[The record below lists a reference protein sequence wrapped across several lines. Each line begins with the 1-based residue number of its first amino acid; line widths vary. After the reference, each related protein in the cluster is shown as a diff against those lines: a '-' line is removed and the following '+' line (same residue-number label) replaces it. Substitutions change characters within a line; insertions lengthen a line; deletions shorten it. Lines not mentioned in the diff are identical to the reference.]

1 MQMLCLAKQERK
13 KAVKVSSR
21 SSKKSAN
28 ICYCTVI
35 VSVCIFAWNTALATL
50 QEVWSSRLDKCSTHV
65 IAMKSSTALSVVVVV
80 VQQLAA
86 QALCRR
92 QLRPQPSPPL
102 SRDWRRR
109 RRFRCLFLP
118 HPYTLDLLGDTAAF
132 TLLQRPQSRLCRTT
146 INTLLQRRDKLL
158 LAFTCIKTTYPHVCL
173 SGWPFKKNGQVVKWP
188 STAQRGLHMGSFAVA
203 TLNVFAHNL
212 HNWCL
217 VSNGLLG
224 FYLGFFL

>member
-1 MQMLCLAKQERK
+1 MYFKNYMCVLRILWKQQKMQMLCLAKQERK

-146 INTLLQRRDKLL
+146 INTLLLQRPEETNYYWLL
-158 LAFTCIKTTYPHVCL
+158 LV
-173 SGWPFKKNGQVVKWP
+173 
-188 STAQRGLHMGSFAVA
+188 
-203 TLNVFAHNL
+203 
-212 HNWCL
+212 
-217 VSNGLLG
+217 
-224 FYLGFFL
+224 

>member
-1 MQMLCLAKQERK
+1 MYYVLRILWKQQEKNADMPSKARK
-13 KAVKVSSR
+13 KKKSCFKVSSR

-65 IAMKSSTALSVVVVV
+65 IAMKSSTALSVVL

-146 INTLLQRRDKLL
+146 INTLLERRRDKLL
-158 LAFTCIKTTYPHVCL
+158 LSCTNIRNLIFMFV
-173 SGWPFKKNGQVVKWP
+173 WVV
-188 STAQRGLHMGSFAVA
+188 GL
-203 TLNVFAHNL
+203 
-212 HNWCL
+212 
-217 VSNGLLG
+217 
-224 FYLGFFL
+224 

>member
-1 MQMLCLAKQERK
+1 MYVLRILWKQQKNADMPSKARK
-13 KAVKVSSR
+13 KKSCFKVSSR

-65 IAMKSSTALSVVVVV
+65 IAMKSSTALSVVL

-146 INTLLQRRDKLL
+146 INTLLERRRDKLL
-158 LAFTCIKTTYPHVCL
+158 LSCTYIKKTLSSCL
-173 SGWPFKKNGQVVKWP
+173 SEWLAFKEKWP
-188 STAQRGLHMGSFAVA
+188 SGQVA
-203 TLNVFAHNL
+203 INRPKGPQH
-212 HNWCL
+212 
-217 VSNGLLG
+217 GLLRCCNSHCFCSQSPQLMSG
-224 FYLGFFL
+224 E

>member
-1 MQMLCLAKQERK
+1 MSPK
-13 KAVKVSSR
+13 KAVKVSPRLKCKHLFLLLSLYPGVA
-21 SSKKSAN
+21 SWGA
-28 ICYCTVI
+28 TQ
-35 VSVCIFAWNTALATL
+35 CIFAWNTALATL

-65 IAMKSSTALSVVVVV
+65 IAMKSSTALSVVVV

-146 INTLLQRRDKLL
+146 INTLLLQRPEETNYYWLL
-158 LAFTCIKTTYPHVCL
+158 LV
-173 SGWPFKKNGQVVKWP
+173 
-188 STAQRGLHMGSFAVA
+188 
-203 TLNVFAHNL
+203 
-212 HNWCL
+212 
-217 VSNGLLG
+217 
-224 FYLGFFL
+224 

>member
-1 MQMLCLAKQERK
+1 MYFKKSSSVCTMYCESFESSKKKMQICLAKQERK
-13 KAVKVSSR
+13 KKSCFKVSSR

-65 IAMKSSTALSVVVVV
+65 IAMKSSTALSVVL

-146 INTLLQRRDKLL
+146 INTLLERRRDKLL
-158 LAFTCIKTTYPHVCL
+158 LSCTYIRNLIFMFV
-173 SGWPFKKNGQVVKWP
+173 WVV
-188 STAQRGLHMGSFAVA
+188 GL
-203 TLNVFAHNL
+203 
-212 HNWCL
+212 
-217 VSNGLLG
+217 
-224 FYLGFFL
+224 